1 MRKRTTLALM
11 AGAFAVAGV
20 ASISSLAVADSRGS
34 YGGGYHGA
42 GKHGKAHHGG
52 WHKRGK
58 RAGKGMYRM
67 IARFDANDDG
77 KLTQEEVDT
86 TRKDIFAKHDANT
99 DGKLSLEEFEALWVD
114 FTNRRMVRAFQRI
127 DTDGDAVI
135 TLEEYQAPFKNMV
148 SRRDRNDDN
157 VLDAEDRRGKKH
169 RGRGA
174 GWMMERFDA
183 NKDGKLTQEEIDT
196 ARKDIFAKHDANND
210 GKLDLDEFK
219 ARWVEFT
226 ERRKVR
232 GFQRIDTDGDAGIT
246 VEEYLEPF
254 SSVVSRMDRNDDG
267 VLDKADRKRG
277 RQKGPGAGDS
287 DQR

>member
-1 MRKRTTLALM
+1 MRKRKTLALM
-11 AGAFAVAGV
+11 AGAAAVAGV
-20 ASISSLAVADSRGS
+20 AGLSTLAVADSRGS

-42 GKHGKAHHGG
+42 GKHGKAKHAG

-58 RAGKGMYRM
+58 HGGKAMYRT

-86 TRKDIFAKHDANT
+86 TRKDLHAKHDADK
-99 DGKLSLEEFEALWVD
+99 DGKLSLEEFETLWVD

-135 TLEEYQAPFKNMV
+135 TLEEYQAPMKNIV
-148 SRRDRNDDN
+148 ARRDRNDDK
-157 VLDAEDRRGKKH
+157 VLDAEDRRGKK
-169 RGRGA
+169 GRGKGS
-174 GWMMERFDA
+174 GWLMKRYDA
-183 NKDGKLTQEEIDT
+183 NNDGKLTQEEIDT
-196 ARKDIFAKHDANND
+196 TRKDIFAKHDANKD
-210 GKLDLDEFK
+210 GKLDLAEFK

-226 ERRKVR
+226 DRRKVR

-254 SSVVSRMDRNDDG
+254 SSVVARMDRNEDG
-267 VLDKADRKRG
+267 VLDMKDRKRG
-277 RQKGPGAGDS
+277 RHKGSGADNS
-287 DQR
+287 DRR